1 MFPVSPPGRSEK
13 EEKMARSR
21 RILVTIS
28 LLALALLYGAA
39 GAFAQLAS
47 IYRFRDVSVPL
58 TLKAEQTV
66 IEKGTYDLEFMRSS
80 SPVLYFLRFM
90 KRGKI
95 LAIVQGEEWP
105 YDVGLITEVARS
117 IPKSPIMKMKIN
129 RNEMLLSFVV
139 ESGRNNRD
147 YPNLRAVFKLP
158 FED

>member
-1 MFPVSPPGRSEK
+1 MGPASLGGLVK
-13 EEKMARSR
+13 EGTMARSR
-21 RILVTIS
+21 RILVS
-28 LLALALLYGAA
+28 ASFAALIGLYGAA
-39 GAFAQLAS
+39 IAYAQLAS

-80 SPVLYFLRFM
+80 SPVLYYIRFM

-105 YDVGLITEVARS
+105 YDVGLVTDVARD
-117 IPKSPIMKMKIN
+117 IPKSPIMKMKVN
-129 RNEMLLSFVV
+129 RAEMLLSFVV

-147 YPNLRAVFKLP
+147 YPNLRAVFKVP
-158 FED
+158 CEER

>member
-1 MFPVSPPGRSEK
+1 
-13 EEKMARSR
+13 MARSR
-21 RILVTIS
+21 RTLVS
-28 LLALALLYGAA
+28 ASFVALVVLCGAA
-39 GAFAQLAS
+39 VAYAQMAS
-47 IYRFRDVSVPL
+47 IYRFRDVGVPL
-58 TLKAEQTV
+58 TLKVEQTV
-66 IEKGTYDLEFMRSS
+66 IEKGTYDLEFVRSS

-105 YDVGLITEVARS
+105 YDVGLVTEVARS
-117 IPKSPIMKMKIN
+117 IPKSPIMKMKVN
-129 RNEMLLSFVV
+129 RAEKLLNFVV

>member
-1 MFPVSPPGRSEK
+1 MV
-13 EEKMARSR
+13 RSR
-21 RILVTIS
+21 RILVTTS
-28 LLALALLYGAA
+28 FVALAFLLGVAVAY
-39 GAFAQLAS
+39 AQMAS

-58 TLKAEQTV
+58 TLKVEQTV

-80 SPVLYFLRFM
+80 SPVLYFLRIM

-95 LAIVQGEEWP
+95 LAIVRGEEWP
-105 YDVGLITEVARS
+105 YDVGLVTEVARS
-117 IPKSPIMKMKIN
+117 IPKSPIMKMKVN
-129 RNEMLLSFVV
+129 RAEKLLNFVV